1 MYREFRYAFF
11 LIKEVYEKLEKN
23 KKLSREYSDIEL
35 TKLAYIF
42 FYAGVSSNYDHV
54 TNAMTNDEEFESVLF
69 DKVKEEIT
77 KVNRTHKENLENHFI
92 SEIKLP
98 GLGSATT
105 PKSYRPYSGH
115 MPVLGHYYRHLYQTV
130 SYVVKQDEKL
140 ITHEDKLE
148 YLRTLRAQ
156 LTDHEQ
162 VLLYYNAIVD
172 FGEEWIINSFF
183 TKYKM
188 IRNLP
193 LPLADFGIKPQDKFA
208 IELELDSTI
217 FEWLE

>member
-1 MYREFRYAFF
+1 
-11 LIKEVYEKLEKN
+11 
-23 KKLSREYSDIEL
+23 
-35 TKLAYIF
+35 
-42 FYAGVSSNYDHV
+42 
-54 TNAMTNDEEFESVLF
+54 
-69 DKVKEEIT
+69 
-77 KVNRTHKENLENHFI
+77 
-92 SEIKLP
+92 
-98 GLGSATT
+98 
-105 PKSYRPYSGH
+105 

-130 SYVVKQDEKL
+130 SYVVKQDEKI

-172 FGEEWIINSFF
+172 FGAEWIINGFF

-208 IELELDSTI
+208 IELESDSAL